1 MAAGATGYFLPDQ
14 QVQYAFHPMDFTQI
28 NGPIN
33 RQIVS
38 RVVELMAVQ
47 PGERVLDLFWV
58 GNFTL
63 PLAKQGAQVV
73 RRGRQSGD
81 GRTGL

>member
-1 MAAGATGYFLPDQ
+1 
-14 QVQYAFHPMDFTQI
+14 MDFTQI

-47 PGERVLDLFWV
+47 PGERVLDLFCGL

-63 PLAKQGAQVV
+63 PLAKQGAQIVGV
-73 RRGRQSGD
+73 EGSQAMVERGYENAD
-81 GRTGL
+81 LNGLKGLKF